1 MGNIKVS
8 VIIPVYNVAGY
19 FPRCMQSIAAQTYSD
34 YEVVLV
40 DDGSTDGSGDLCDKY
55 AAEYEFV
62 HTVHQSNHGLSAA
75 RNHGVEVAKG
85 EYICFIDSDDYVS
98 ADYIEKLVTAME
110 LYQADMAVIKM
121 RSVSDKDEV
130 PITYKDSEKDC
141 RLMDTETAMTEMLYS
156 KLFGVS
162 ACAKLYRK
170 ELVEKYPY
178 PIGVYYE
185 DLGTTYK
192 IMGECRRIV
201 FIDSVGYFYVR
212 RKGSIQHSCW
222 QDKHMYGVKALQE
235 QLLYVEERFPRA
247 VNAAKCKTV
256 ISLLEFMALLRGHS
270 KEDKKLF
277 RQFRKEIMSLAFS
290 GGVLADRNVTR
301 NTKIKIGIVSMGY
314 LSMCVGWGTID
325 YVRSC

>member
-1 MGNIKVS
+1 MGNTKVS

-19 FPRCMQSIAAQTYSD
+19 FPRCMQSVAAQTYSD

-40 DDGSTDGSGDLCDKY
+40 DDGSTDGCEDLCDQY
-55 AAEYEFV
+55 AAEYMFV
-62 HTVHQSNHGLSAA
+62 KTVHQSNQGLSVA

-98 ADYIEKLVTAME
+98 ADYIEKLMTAME

-130 PITYKDSEKDC
+130 PITYRDSKKDC

-170 ELVEKYPY
+170 ELLEKYPY
-178 PIGVYYE
+178 PVGVYYE

-192 IMGECRRIV
+192 IMGECRIIV

-212 RKGSIQHSCW
+212 RKGSIQHSRW
-222 QDKHMYGVKALQE
+222 QGKHMYGIRALQE
-235 QLLYVEERFPRA
+235 QQLYVKEHFPGA
-247 VNAAKCKTV
+247 VNAAKCKSV
-256 ISLLEFMALLRGHS
+256 ISLLEFMDLLRGHS

-277 RQFRKEIMSLAFS
+277 RQFRKEIMRLAFS

-301 NTKIKIGIVSMGY
+301 NTKIKVGIVSMGY
-314 LSMCVGWGTID
+314 LPMCAGWKMID
-325 YVRSC
+325 YVRSR